1 MTDAEYL
8 IRVFCASILLAMAC
22 GTAMAQERSTCFGTT
37 SDGSLENGW
46 KLPLNG
52 ANFTAYSII
61 GSMAGRTYVH
71 SDVYEV
77 LLNSYQV
84 LASSIPGK
92 VFVYGETGKKDG
104 GSFEPHKTHR
114 NGLSVDFMVPV
125 VDKSGHSV
133 PLPTNVLNKWGYGIE
148 FDASGQYKDLTID
161 AESMVEHLYQ
171 LHRTAEEQG
180 VRIWRVIFAPELQ
193 PLLHSTTR
201 WPYLREKVE
210 FSERRS
216 WVRHDEH
223 YHVDFIVPCTASD

>member
-1 MTDAEYL
+1 
-8 IRVFCASILLAMAC
+8 
-22 GTAMAQERSTCFGTT
+22 
-37 SDGSLENGW
+37 
-46 KLPLNG
+46 
-52 ANFTAYSII
+52 
-61 GSMAGRTYVH
+61 MAGRTYVH